1 MAENRRG
8 KDKRFYF
15 SRGQL
20 VLLGG
25 TFIVASIVIF
35 FLGVVVGKGIEER
48 RMVKNEEPSI
58 KIPVK
63 PSTQG
68 SNGATG
74 AQSREELT
82 FYDTLTK
89 SPAAQPVVEAKPTEI
104 KPPEKVAKVDAKNS
118 KAQAKEETPR
128 SSKAVQET
136 AERAETAEQKENDR
150 GWTVQVNALPD
161 ERSAKIWVDRL
172 QNKGYRAYATEA
184 RNQDKLWYRVRVG
197 KYGTRD
203 EADKMLETL
212 KNKENLTKAFATN
225 R

>member
-25 TFIVASIVIF
+25 TFTFASIVIF
-35 FLGVVVGKGIEER
+35 FLVVVVGKGIEER

-74 AQSREELT
+74 AQSKEEPT
-82 FYDTLTK
+82 IYDTLTK
-89 SPAAQPVVEAKPTEI
+89 SPAAQPA
-104 KPPEKVAKVDAKNS
+104 
-118 KAQAKEETPR
+118 
-128 SSKAVQET
+128 
-136 AERAETAEQKENDR
+136 AEPKQTDHEQ
-150 GWTVQVNALPD
+150 
-161 ERSAKIWVDRL
+161 
-172 QNKGYRAYATEA
+172 
-184 RNQDKLWYRVRVG
+184 
-197 KYGTRD
+197 
-203 EADKMLETL
+203 
-212 KNKENLTKAFATN
+212 
-225 R
+225 

>member
-25 TFIVASIVIF
+25 TFTFASIVIF

-74 AQSREELT
+74 RAHFLRYLDEVARGTAGCGSETDGGQAARE
-82 FYDTLTK
+82 
-89 SPAAQPVVEAKPTEI
+89 
-104 KPPEKVAKVDAKNS
+104 
-118 KAQAKEETPR
+118 
-128 SSKAVQET
+128 
-136 AERAETAEQKENDR
+136 
-150 GWTVQVNALPD
+150 GC
-161 ERSAKIWVDRL
+161 
-172 QNKGYRAYATEA
+172 
-184 RNQDKLWYRVRVG
+184 
-197 KYGTRD
+197 
-203 EADKMLETL
+203 
-212 KNKENLTKAFATN
+212 
-225 R
+225 

>member
-25 TFIVASIVIF
+25 TFTVASIVIF

-74 AQSREELT
+74 AQSKEELT

-89 SPAAQPVVEAKPTEI
+89 SPAPQRLGKP
-104 KPPEKVAKVDAKNS
+104 KRRKAS
-118 KAQAKEETPR
+118 KQMRVPR
-128 SSKAVQET
+128 
-136 AERAETAEQKENDR
+136 
-150 GWTVQVNALPD
+150 
-161 ERSAKIWVDRL
+161 
-172 QNKGYRAYATEA
+172 
-184 RNQDKLWYRVRVG
+184 
-197 KYGTRD
+197 
-203 EADKMLETL
+203 
-212 KNKENLTKAFATN
+212 
-225 R
+225 

>member
-25 TFIVASIVIF
+25 TFTFASIVIF

-48 RMVKNEEPSI
+48 RMVNNEEPSI

-68 SNGATG
+68 SNSATG
-74 AQSREELT
+74 AQSKEELT

-89 SPAAQPVVEAKPTEI
+89 SPGPQPFGQAKLR
-104 KPPEKVAKVDAKNS
+104 KAKRQEKVAREDIKNN
-118 KAQAKEETPR
+118 KRRPKEETQR
-128 SSKAVQET
+128 SSNPV
-136 AERAETAEQKENDR
+136 
-150 GWTVQVNALPD
+150 
-161 ERSAKIWVDRL
+161 
-172 QNKGYRAYATEA
+172 
-184 RNQDKLWYRVRVG
+184 
-197 KYGTRD
+197 
-203 EADKMLETL
+203 
-212 KNKENLTKAFATN
+212 
-225 R
+225 